1 MIKESMDS
9 LETKLGKRKQF
20 LFDDNLEKL
29 QEEFLKKKEKC
40 NSKIIKKKLPEI
52 SNNVQDNKNNN
63 TFLPTGEIKKKKGK
77 KKVKD
82 IITLNLPLLSQ
93 NDNNNNTKQQSL
105 FLLNFDENKNKE
117 KKNNININTGLPETF
132 KITNTDFNQ
141 IKENNDDIEQKVENG
156 NNKDNSNN
164 DEIENNEDEFN
175 SKEYDEISK
184 ENEKKIEQM
193 TQEEILEAQKEI
205 FASIPSDLIEKFKD
219 NFFTQKIKKSLNK
232 KEMED
237 NLLNLNNKDNAL
249 DEEKNNNI
257 QENNSKNKL
266 IDNINLKS
274 LNKNENINEE
284 KDEIVLFSYEGKIK
298 KEKKNKYE
306 LENPEIR
313 QMIDYR
319 YLTFDQLDLKNK
331 YFSLEEINTLLC
343 SSNNLQISI
352 SLKIIYNL
360 LKNNYHKTLDIF
372 IEQLDS
378 ILNKLYYLINS
389 SNINVKAES
398 LKCISLV
405 YHDFFYE
412 DYKQFKFNA
421 LLLGSYPSVI
431 IFNFANLN
439 KNLQKQKKLV
449 IKTILENDH
458 DTILEYIK
466 LLNNSL
472 NEEINIDIL
481 SLIFY
486 TIYVSEKIPC
496 QISKLFEINFD
507 ILSKNQA
514 LIKLM
519 LLLSNYEDLEQ
530 NLENFQKLAKNKF
543 FFKYILELRGIQ
555 NKKYNISI
563 PTDIGKSLKNKIYNI
578 NYLLLFNSNNNLGFD
593 FYSKEK
599 NYLILSKILLLKLY
613 FCLNTDNN
621 PDSDNYLPILTTD
634 TEINFWTDK
643 FSECI
648 TKLEKN
654 RTEKN
659 INYTE
664 LISIYKYISIFLLL
678 WKKSFKYPK
687 LISFKKIAY
696 DLKDILDLFPLFS
709 YILNDTLNN
718 YIFNKNILIL
728 EKNDIIKNIYQY
740 NTLLEMNLNYIKCF
754 IKNYDKKTNING
766 LSLYIIKLS
775 ELVSKGDEYYYRK
788 YVKILKTLLIKKLEV
803 SKIENINSYFDY
815 KEIEDD
821 LNFYLYSNDD
831 LRKSTFYKR
840 IFSFIH
846 NNERL
851 KNINQISE
859 NNSKIFDSKYFP
871 FDNNF
876 IYQIIGNDK
885 ANISIKINYLLILT
899 LLYEGENIENIINN
913 FSGTITPFEIIIKF
927 LTTIKLSEFKTNK
940 KLYDLFETF
949 IKINI
954 INGKLENINMSKTDN
969 NKVIFSNF
977 LEIYES
983 NLFVDENKILIDMIP
998 ILFIFLHNNKNDDR
1012 YNNGLLE
1019 PYKYKK
1025 TIESIV
1031 YDNFNCIIEFSNYY
1045 NLGDDLKEKII
1056 EYLMNNCSVMFSSF
1070 YQTLILCFLK
1080 NENRLKD
1087 SNHNLIYN
1095 YCQKLCYKFNVKS
1108 EDYSKFVQSDGLL
1121 NLIEKKLFKKKIN
1134 N

>member
-40 NSKIIKKKLPEI
+40 NSKIIKKKLQEI
-52 SNNVQDNKNNN
+52 SNDVQDNKNNN

-519 LLLSNYEDLEQ
+519 LLLCNYEDLEQ
-530 NLENFQKLAKNKF
+530 NLEN
-543 FFKYILELRGIQ
+543 
-555 NKKYNISI
+555 
-563 PTDIGKSLKNKIYNI
+563 
-578 NYLLLFNSNNNLGFD
+578 
-593 FYSKEK
+593 
-599 NYLILSKILLLKLY
+599 
-613 FCLNTDNN
+613 
-621 PDSDNYLPILTTD
+621 
-634 TEINFWTDK
+634 
-643 FSECI
+643 
-648 TKLEKN
+648 
-654 RTEKN
+654 
-659 INYTE
+659 
-664 LISIYKYISIFLLL
+664 
-678 WKKSFKYPK
+678 
-687 LISFKKIAY
+687 
-696 DLKDILDLFPLFS
+696 
-709 YILNDTLNN
+709 
-718 YIFNKNILIL
+718 
-728 EKNDIIKNIYQY
+728 
-740 NTLLEMNLNYIKCF
+740 
-754 IKNYDKKTNING
+754 
-766 LSLYIIKLS
+766 
-775 ELVSKGDEYYYRK
+775 
-788 YVKILKTLLIKKLEV
+788 
-803 SKIENINSYFDY
+803 
-815 KEIEDD
+815 
-821 LNFYLYSNDD
+821 
-831 LRKSTFYKR
+831 
-840 IFSFIH
+840 
-846 NNERL
+846 
-851 KNINQISE
+851 
-859 NNSKIFDSKYFP
+859 
-871 FDNNF
+871 
-876 IYQIIGNDK
+876 
-885 ANISIKINYLLILT
+885 
-899 LLYEGENIENIINN
+899 
-913 FSGTITPFEIIIKF
+913 
-927 LTTIKLSEFKTNK
+927 
-940 KLYDLFETF
+940 
-949 IKINI
+949 
-954 INGKLENINMSKTDN
+954 
-969 NKVIFSNF
+969 
-977 LEIYES
+977 
-983 NLFVDENKILIDMIP
+983 
-998 ILFIFLHNNKNDDR
+998 
-1012 YNNGLLE
+1012 
-1019 PYKYKK
+1019 
-1025 TIESIV
+1025 
-1031 YDNFNCIIEFSNYY
+1031 
-1045 NLGDDLKEKII
+1045 
-1056 EYLMNNCSVMFSSF
+1056 
-1070 YQTLILCFLK
+1070 
-1080 NENRLKD
+1080 
-1087 SNHNLIYN
+1087 
-1095 YCQKLCYKFNVKS
+1095 
-1108 EDYSKFVQSDGLL
+1108 
-1121 NLIEKKLFKKKIN
+1121 
-1134 N
+1134 